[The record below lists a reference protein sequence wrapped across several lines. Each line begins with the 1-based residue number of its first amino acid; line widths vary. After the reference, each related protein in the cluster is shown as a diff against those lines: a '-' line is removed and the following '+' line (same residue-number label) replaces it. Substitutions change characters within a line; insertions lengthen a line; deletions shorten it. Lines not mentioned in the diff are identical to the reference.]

1 MIDDNNSHLMKR
13 NKNLFLSKLNTCV
26 QNAERSANAPCFS
39 LQPKIQIMLRKI
51 RCIIRIFRDFT
62 LNYTFDRN
70 PEAIQVLNHQ
80 DIH

>member
-1 MIDDNNSHLMKR
+1 MDDPVATEYTDVL
-13 NKNLFLSKLNTCV
+13 V
-26 QNAERSANAPCFS
+26 W
-39 LQPKIQIMLRKI
+39 
-51 RCIIRIFRDFT
+51 DFT